1 MCLGEKD
8 MQFSTSL
15 KEILEQYK
23 NQEKS
28 YTENGATAFKTSGKE
43 LLDFNF
49 NITSMRSWKWGDIAT
64 DFAKVFYENPVIA
77 IKYWFYNLDCREG
90 LGERNISKG
99 IMKWMVDNHPEIVEK
114 IYKLISEYNRWDTL
128 ILLADPQFNTNK
140 ELRKTIVEWIKIHF
154 IYDIMHAYD
163 EEPISLLGKWMPSEN
178 ASSKETKRMAR
189 QLMQDINITPRNY
202 RRCLSAL
209 RRKLN
214 VVECDMST
222 NNWNKINYEAV
233 PSKANLNYANAFMRH
248 DTERRQS
255 YLDSLKKGE
264 SKINAKV
271 LAPYEICHAYGG
283 SYGYSVKGYDE
294 ALEQMWKALPQYQM
308 NDVLVVRDGSGS
320 MSCKVSGEVS
330 CLDVATSLAIY
341 AAEHNSKNW
350 YNKFITFSSSPRF
363 VDMSNCKSLRDKIQY
378 CSGFNE
384 CSNTDIYKTMKLI
397 LNTAISKGYEQYQ
410 LPKTILIISD
420 MQFDD
425 HNPPMWSRF
434 KDYEHGSFNY
444 DKTLFEQIQ
453 MEYKQ
458 CGYKLPKIVFWNVD
472 SRGNKTIPIQQ
483 NECGLTLVSGFST
496 NIFKMVLGNELDP
509 YKALLK
515 ILNSERYQP
524 VEEALQ
530 AD

>member
-1 MCLGEKD
+1 

-15 KEILEQYK
+15 QEMMEWYK
-23 NQEKS
+23 NKEKS

-64 DFAKVFYENPVIA
+64 DFAKVFYENPQIA
-77 IKYWFYNLDCREG
+77 IKYWFYCMDCREG
-90 LGERNISKG
+90 LGERNIAKG
-99 IMKWMVDNHPEIVEK
+99 IMAWLADYHPEIVEK
-114 IYKLISEYNRWDTL
+114 VLKLIPEYNRWDTL
-128 ILLADPQFNTNK
+128 ILLADPEFTANK
-140 ELRKTIVEWIKIHF
+140 HLREQAVYWIKMTF

-178 ASSKETKRMAR
+178 ASSKETKRMAK
-189 QLMQDINITPRNY
+189 QLMQDINISPRNY
-202 RRCLSAL
+202 RRCLSAI

-214 VVECDMST
+214 VVECNMSA

-248 DTERRQS
+248 DEERRKE
-255 YLDSLKKGE
+255 YLDSLKNGN

-283 SYGYSVKGYDE
+283 SYGYGVKGYDE

-320 MSCKVSGEVS
+320 MSCKVTGEVS

-363 VDMSNCKSLRDKIQY
+363 VDMSNCKSLRDKISY

-397 LNTAISKGYEQYQ
+397 LNTAISKGYKQYQ
-410 LPKTILIISD
+410 LPKTILIVSD

-434 KDYEHGSFNY
+434 KDYEHGWFNY

-458 CGYKLPKIVFWNVD
+458 YGYKLPRIVFWNVD

-483 NECGLTLVSGFST
+483 NECGLVLCSGFSA
-496 NIFKMVLGNELDP
+496 NIFKMLLGDELDP
-509 YKALLK
+509 YQALLK

>member
-1 MCLGEKD
+1 
-8 MQFSTSL
+8 
-15 KEILEQYK
+15 
-23 NQEKS
+23 
-28 YTENGATAFKTSGKE
+28 
-43 LLDFNF
+43 
-49 NITSMRSWKWGDIAT
+49 
-64 DFAKVFYENPVIA
+64 
-77 IKYWFYNLDCREG
+77 
-90 LGERNISKG
+90 
-99 IMKWMVDNHPEIVEK
+99 
-114 IYKLISEYNRWDTL
+114 
-128 ILLADPQFNTNK
+128 
-140 ELRKTIVEWIKIHF
+140 
-154 IYDIMHAYD
+154 
-163 EEPISLLGKWMPSEN
+163 
-178 ASSKETKRMAR
+178 
-189 QLMQDINITPRNY
+189 
-202 RRCLSAL
+202 
-209 RRKLN
+209 
-214 VVECDMST
+214 
-222 NNWNKINYEAV
+222 
-233 PSKANLNYANAFMRH
+233 MRH
-248 DTERRQS
+248 DTERRQN

-283 SYGYSVKGYDE
+283 SYGYGVKGYDE

-320 MSCKVSGEVS
+320 MSCKVSREVS

-397 LNTAISKGYEQYQ
+397 LNTAISKRYKQYQ
-410 LPKTILIISD
+410 LPKTILIVSD
-420 MQFDD
+420 MQFDAG
-425 HNPPMWSRF
+425 PSR
-434 KDYEHGSFNY
+434 YGSSYTAFNY

-453 MEYKQ
+453 MEYEQ

>member
-1 MCLGEKD
+1 

-15 KEILEQYK
+15 KEKMEQYK

-28 YTENGATAFKTSGKE
+28 YTENGAVAYATSGKE

-49 NITSMRSWKWGDIAT
+49 NITSMRTWRWPAIKE
-64 DFAKVFYENPVIA
+64 DFAKVFYENPTVA
-77 IKYWFYNLDCREG
+77 VKYWFYCMDCREG

-99 IMKWMVDNHPEIVEK
+99 IMKWMVDNHPEIIEK
-114 IYKLISEYNRWDTL
+114 VYKFISEYNRWDTL

-163 EEPISLLGKWMPSEN
+163 EESISLLGKWMPSEN

-214 VVECDMST
+214 VVECNMSA
-222 NNWNKINYEAV
+222 NNWDEINYEAV
-233 PSKANLNYANAFMRH
+233 PSKANLNYSKAFMRH
-248 DTERRQS
+248 DEERRKE
-255 YLDSLKKGE
+255 YLDSLKNGE
-264 SKINAKV
+264 AKINAKV
-271 LAPYEICHAYGG
+271 LAPYEICHSYGG
-283 SYGYSVKGYDE
+283 SYGYGVKPYDE
-294 ALEQMWKALPQYQM
+294 ALELMWKALPKYQM

-320 MSCKVSGEVS
+320 MTDRVSGEVT

-350 YNKFITFSSSPRF
+350 YNKFITFSSRPEF
-363 VDMSNCKSLRDKIQY
+363 IDMGHCKSLRDKIMY
-378 CSGFNE
+378 CSTFND

-397 LNTAISKGYEQYQ
+397 LNTAVSKRYKQEE

-420 MQFDD
+420 MQFDAD
-425 HNPPMWSRF
+425 GRSYWSSYSTN
-434 KDYEHGSFNY
+434 KHGSFNY
-444 DKTLFEQIQ
+444 DKTLFETIQ
-453 MEYKQ
+453 AEYERF
-458 CGYKLPKIVFWNVD
+458 GYKLPKIVFWNVD
-472 SRGNKTIPIQQ
+472 SRGNKTIPVQQ
-483 NECGLTLVSGFST
+483 NDCGLILCSGFSA
-496 NIFKMVLGNELDP
+496 NIFKMLLGNEFDP
-509 YKALLK
+509 YQALLK

-524 VEEALQ
+524 IEKALQ

>member
-1 MCLGEKD
+1 

-15 KEILEQYK
+15 QEMMEWYK
-23 NQEKS
+23 NKEKS

-49 NITSMRSWKWGDIAT
+49 NITSMRTWKWGDIGE
-64 DFAKVFYENPVIA
+64 DFAKVFYENPVVA
-77 IKYWFYNLDCREG
+77 VKYWFYCLDCREG
-90 LGERNISKG
+90 LGERNISKA
-99 IMKWMVDNHPEIVEK
+99 ILFWMADNHPEIVEK
-114 IYKLISEYNRWDTL
+114 ILRFIPEYNRWDTL
-128 ILLADPQFNTNK
+128 ILLADPEFTSNK
-140 ELRKTIVEWIKIHF
+140 YLREKAIEWIKITF
-154 IYDIMHAYD
+154 IRDIMHAYD
-163 EEPISLLGKWMPSEN
+163 EEPVSLLAKWMPSEN
-178 ASSKETKRMAR
+178 ASSKVTKRMAR
-189 QLMQDINITPRNY
+189 QLMQDINISPRNY

-214 VVECDMST
+214 VVECDMSA
-222 NNWNKINYEAV
+222 NNWDEINYEAV
-233 PSKANLNYANAFMRH
+233 PSKANLNYSNAFMRH
-248 DTERRQS
+248 DEERRKE
-255 YLDSLKKGE
+255 YLDSLKSGN

-283 SYGYSVKGYDE
+283 SYGYGVKGYDE

-320 MSCKVSGEVS
+320 MSCKVSREVS

-397 LNTAISKGYEQYQ
+397 LNTAISKGYKQNQ
-410 LPKTILIISD
+410 LPKTILIVSD
-420 MQFDD
+420 MQFDAYES
-425 HNPPMWSRF
+425 PYWIRRGTW
-434 KDYEHGSFNY
+434 EHGSFNY
-444 DKTLFEQIQ
+444 DKTLFEKIQ
-453 MEYKQ
+453 MEYQ
-458 CGYKLPKIVFWNVD
+458 CCGYKLPKIVFWNVD

-483 NECGLTLVSGFST
+483 NDCGLVLCSGFSV
-496 NIFKMVLGNELDP
+496 NIFKMLLGDELDP
-509 YKALLK
+509 YQALLK
-515 ILNSERYQP
+515 ILNNKRYQP
-524 VEEALQ
+524 IEEALQ

>member
-8 MQFSTSL
+8 MQFSTDL

-49 NITSMRSWKWGDIAT
+49 NITSMRSWKWGDIAI
-64 DFAKVFYENPVIA
+64 DFAKVFYENPQIA
-77 IKYWFYNLDCREG
+77 IKYWFYCMDCREG
-90 LGERNISKG
+90 LGERNIAKG
-99 IMKWMVDNHPEIVEK
+99 IMAWLADYYPEIVEK
-114 IYKLISEYNRWDTL
+114 VLKLIPEYNRWDTL
-128 ILLADPQFNTNK
+128 ILLADPEFTANK
-140 ELRKTIVEWIKIHF
+140 HLREQAVYWIKMTF

-202 RRCLSAL
+202 RRCLSAI

-214 VVECDMST
+214 VVERNMSA
-222 NNWNKINYEAV
+222 NNWDEINYEAV

-271 LAPYEICHAYGG
+271 LAPYEIVRNYRI
-283 SYGYSVKGYDE
+283 SKWRVSNSDE

-308 NDVLVVRDGSGS
+308 DDVLVVRDGSGS
-320 MSCKVSGEVS
+320 MSCKVTGETS

-363 VDMSNCKSLRDKIQY
+363 VDMSNCKSLRDKISY
-378 CSGFNE
+378 CFGFNE

-397 LNTAISKGYEQYQ
+397 LNTAISKGYKQNQ
-410 LPKTILIISD
+410 LPKTILIVSD
-420 MQFDD
+420 MQFDAYEAPYW
-425 HNPPMWSRF
+425 NCRGTW
-434 KDYEHGSFNY
+434 EHGSFNY
-444 DKTLFEQIQ
+444 DKTLFETIQ

-458 CGYKLPKIVFWNVD
+458 CGYKLPRIVFWNVD

-524 VEEALQ
+524 VEKALQ